1 LPLPGSSSGLGAW
14 PVVLGASAPR
24 LVAGGKR
31 SGVSRWADHRSSK
44 FGACPV
50 VSGAPVFALSPEGAP
65 DLSYCWGICCCANAT
80 PELMISAK
88 LAKLKQLFPQGFFLR
103 SRGFQRETPCE
114 LVGFLKWCGSGRGND
129 WTSPR
134 MPWWFGR
141 GNCGRRTPYTEIIES
156 ANQALV
162 AERPVVLPHI

>member
-1 LPLPGSSSGLGAW
+1 MGN
-14 PVVLGASAPR
+14 
-24 LVAGGKR
+24 R
-31 SGVSRWADHRSSK
+31 SGVSRWAVHRSSK

-88 LAKLKQLFPQGFFLR
+88 LAKLNNCFLKGFSSGLVG
-103 SRGFQRETPCE
+103 SRGKRPANLSGSSSGVAVAEETIGRRRECR
-114 LVGFLKWCGSGRGND
+114 VD
-129 WTSPR
+129 WSWQLRT
-134 MPWWFGR
+134 
-141 GNCGRRTPYTEIIES
+141 RTPYTEIIDR